1 MPATP
6 NVSRQ
11 PRRALTA
18 VTVMFRQSRDH
29 PRPEPNRRRSR
40 IRERQAGVPVA
51 LPERPDAPDAGS
63 RAVERAVG
71 QYRPT
76 RGWAQQEVTGED
88 EDSSRSGESDQVRD
102 MLSVVISFPERLC
115 GHR

>member
-1 MPATP
+1 MEATRTP
-6 NVSRQ
+6 SGRFLLLGSGEFESWVGPIERDLLSR
-11 PRRALTA
+11 ATG
-18 VTVMFRQSRDH
+18 D
-29 PRPEPNRRRSR
+29 
-40 IRERQAGVPVA
+40 
-51 LPERPDAPDAGS
+51 GS